1 MKDRIAEKK
10 EKLGQELE
18 KLERTLG
25 YDVNLSYGE
34 LGKIHLQI
42 ERVKFAIKILNEL

>member
-1 MKDRIAEKK
+1 MKDRVEQKK
-10 EKLGQELE
+10 EKLDQELE

-34 LGKIHLQI
+34 LGKIHLEI
-42 ERVKFAIKILNEL
+42 EKVKFAIKILNEL